1 MVDDFENISAVS
13 IKNDCLLNNRY
24 SLGEKIGEGSY
35 GKVFKAKDTKNQ
47 NKLVAIK
54 QVSKMRINSNPYLVE
69 ALQKELS
76 IMKLMSD
83 ENSVKLLEDFEDREN
98 YNFVMELCDGDLDG
112 ELKRNIKKRQ
122 IGFNELEVYCIMS
135 QFNNIF
141 KKMQNKHVIHR
152 DLKLKNIM
160 IKYDKTIP
168 FIGFIIKLSDFGFS
182 KVMNDEELTGT
193 NLGSPATKAPEIM
206 QDKNYNAKVD
216 LWSVGVIM
224 FQLFYNRL
232 PFPAKNARELKIAIF
247 NSNGVQLPKD
257 NNNKMSD
264 VCFELIDRLLQ
275 KDVDK
280 RINFDEYFNHNF
292 FSEEHKKQLIEIYNS
307 KKEKEKDNN
316 ISQCITKDVFN
327 LSTDDDSKNDKEIN
341 YLEKRFK
348 KLLKIKEYNKEYTL
362 YKAKDTEFDKFVFI
376 KEISRSIID
385 KNERNKKI
393 YDKEINLLKILK
405 GKKFPEFIGSFKTKE
420 YYCIIIE
427 YFSGKNLYNF
437 INDRKNLTE
446 SLVISILNQLKSS
459 LKEINEK
466 NITLEFISPKNFAFS
481 YYQNETNFEI
491 KFFDYGLNSI
501 FFEEKYIKYYLL
513 EEAELGRVNDSSINI
528 LSLGLTIYK
537 MLFGEE
543 AQIKNNKEYEVKI
556 KGKIKSEYRENLKNI
571 LSRCIK
577 KENRY
582 NYDEFFLDDFLN
594 FNNVEQQNYDKKR
607 EPLIKDENIEIILE
621 IIKNKLEYIINYFEK
636 LFDDKDNFLDC
647 ELYNNYYDEIII
659 LLQFC
664 LLEAKTI
671 IKFLNINADTNIS
684 EIDKSNQEIHLFKIY
699 LNKANKDESKYEYS
713 KINFLDENKNI
724 FLYNKENPT
733 YEFYLNIFLNIKKNI
748 ESIYNQ
754 FIGNNKD
761 NNTSNF
767 IERSSS
773 SDGFLS
779 ACSGIINNTQE
790 KAFSDNIDLKSEKE
804 RKMTQEGNLDKLFM
818 KIFENGIM
826 FSYFEEKEKSIEEL
840 NIAKF
845 IEEYIIFHK
854 VILGNKDKT
863 LNFDKL
869 ILNKDENKNKE
880 NENENVIFATFLGG
894 KIKLLKE
901 KGILGYNNNE
911 SNENLADDNGTSI
924 KNIKIY
930 DTLINFYPKIIQFIN
945 ENKKVQK

>member
-1 MVDDFENISAVS
+1 M
-13 IKNDCLLNNRY
+13 
-24 SLGEKIGEGSY
+24 
-35 GKVFKAKDTKNQ
+35 
-47 NKLVAIK
+47 
-54 QVSKMRINSNPYLVE
+54 
-69 ALQKELS
+69 
-76 IMKLMSD
+76 
-83 ENSVKLLEDFEDREN
+83 
-98 YNFVMELCDGDLDG
+98 
-112 ELKRNIKKRQ
+112 
-122 IGFNELEVYCIMS
+122 
-135 QFNNIF
+135 
-141 KKMQNKHVIHR
+141 
-152 DLKLKNIM
+152 
-160 IKYDKTIP
+160 
-168 FIGFIIKLSDFGFS
+168 
-182 KVMNDEELTGT
+182 
-193 NLGSPATKAPEIM
+193 
-206 QDKNYNAKVD
+206 
-216 LWSVGVIM
+216 
-224 FQLFYNRL
+224 
-232 PFPAKNARELKIAIF
+232 
-247 NSNGVQLPKD
+247 
-257 NNNKMSD
+257 
-264 VCFELIDRLLQ
+264 
-275 KDVDK
+275 
-280 RINFDEYFNHNF
+280 
-292 FSEEHKKQLIEIYNS
+292 
-307 KKEKEKDNN
+307 
-316 ISQCITKDVFN
+316 
-327 LSTDDDSKNDKEIN
+327 
-341 YLEKRFK
+341 
-348 KLLKIKEYNKEYTL
+348 
-362 YKAKDTEFDKFVFI
+362 
-376 KEISRSIID
+376 
-385 KNERNKKI
+385 
-393 YDKEINLLKILK
+393 
-405 GKKFPEFIGSFKTKE
+405 
-420 YYCIIIE
+420 
-427 YFSGKNLYNF
+427 
-437 INDRKNLTE
+437 
-446 SLVISILNQLKSS
+446 
-459 LKEINEK
+459 
-466 NITLEFISPKNFAFS
+466 
-481 YYQNETNFEI
+481 
-491 KFFDYGLNSI
+491 
-501 FFEEKYIKYYLL
+501 
-513 EEAELGRVNDSSINI
+513 
-528 LSLGLTIYK
+528 
-537 MLFGEE
+537 
-543 AQIKNNKEYEVKI
+543 
-556 KGKIKSEYRENLKNI
+556 
-571 LSRCIK
+571 
-577 KENRY
+577 
-582 NYDEFFLDDFLN
+582 
-594 FNNVEQQNYDKKR
+594 
-607 EPLIKDENIEIILE
+607 IKDENIEIILE
-621 IIKNKLEYIINYFEK
+621 IIKNKLEYIIDYFEK

-930 DTLINFYPKIIQFIN
+930 DTLIKFYPKIIQFIN